1 MTVVALAIDLDNI
14 PIPYIAAPRAP
25 APSNVA
31 TWTPERKLKHMASLP
46 EFKNEPLTDFSQP
59 GEKAKM
65 ELALATVLGE
75 IGREYPI
82 VIGGERIM
90 GLKTFD
96 SINPSK
102 KDEAVGKFQ
111 KGSKEHVE
119 RAIEAAWTAFES
131 WKRQPVDVR
140 AGLLLNAARLMRE
153 RKHEFSA
160 TMVFEVGKTWAEA
173 DADTAEAI
181 DFLEFYAR
189 EAYRYAGE
197 QPITKI
203 ESEDNDLVYI
213 PLGVGAVI
221 PPWNFPLAIMAGMT
235 TAGVAAGNTIV
246 LKPSSDAPWIAYR
259 FFALLEE
266 AGMPPGVVNFVSGG
280 GGEVGDPLIQHPR
293 IRFISF
299 TGSKEVGLHI
309 NAEAAKP
316 REGQRWI
323 KRVVAEMGGKDAII
337 VDRETKNLDEAA
349 AAAVAAAFGFQG
361 QKCSACSRLIVDEAV
376 YDQIVPLVAEK
387 TKALRIGDPSLS
399 DAQIGP
405 VVSEKA
411 MKSISKYIEQGKTEG
426 RLVAGGNT
434 NPEKGYFIEPTVI
447 ADVDPKATIAQEEIF
462 GPVLAIIKAKDF
474 DDALRIAND
483 SEFGLT
489 GAVFTDNEEKLERA
503 REEFFVGN
511 LYLNRKCTGALVGV
525 HPFGG
530 FNMSGTDSKAGGRD
544 YLGLFLQAKAISRK
558 VAPQPKTVAEAKGF

>member
-1 MTVVALAIDLDNI
+1 MST
-14 PIPYIAAPRAP
+14 
-25 APSNVA
+25 
-31 TWTPERKLKHMASLP
+31 LP
-46 EFKNEPLTDFSQP
+46 EFRNEPLTDFSKP
-59 GEKAKM
+59 ENKAAM
-65 ELALATVLGE
+65 ELALAKVVGE
-75 IGREYPI
+75 IGGEHPL
-82 VIGGERIM
+82 VIGGERIT
-90 GLKTFD
+90 GLKTFT
-96 SINPSK
+96 STNPSK
-102 KDEAVGKFQ
+102 KDQVVGKFQ

-119 RAIEAAWTAFES
+119 RAVDAAWTAFES
-131 WKRQPVDVR
+131 WKRASVDVR
-140 AGLLLNAARLMRE
+140 AGLLLKAAKLMRE

-160 TMVFEVGKTWAEA
+160 VMVLEVGKTWAEA

-181 DFLEFYAR
+181 DFMEFYAR
-189 EAYRYAGE
+189 EAYRYAGD
-197 QPITKI
+197 QPIVKI

-235 TAGVAAGNTIV
+235 TAGIVTGNTIV
-246 LKPSSDAPWIAYR
+246 LKPSSDSPWIAYR
-259 FFALLEE
+259 FFELLEE
-266 AGMPPGVVNFVSGG
+266 AGMPAGVVNFVSGG
-280 GGEVGDPLIQHPR
+280 GGDVGDPLVQHPR

-309 NAEAAKP
+309 NAEAAKA
-316 REGQRWI
+316 REGQMWI

-337 VDRETKNLDEAA
+337 VDREVANLDDAA
-349 AAAVAAAFGFQG
+349 SAVVASAFGFQG
-361 QKCSACSRLIVDEAV
+361 QKCSACSRAIIDEAV
-376 YDQIVPLVAEK
+376 YDRIVPMIVEK
-387 TKALRIGDPSLS
+387 TKALRIGDPTTA

-405 VVSEKA
+405 VVNEKA
-411 MKSISKYIEQGKTEG
+411 MKTIKSYIDKGTGEGGK
-426 RLVAGGNT
+426 LLAGGNT
-434 NPEKGYFIEPTVI
+434 DPSNGYFVEPTVI
-447 ADVDPKATIAQEEIF
+447 GDVDPKATIAQEEIF

-474 DDALRIAND
+474 DDALHIAND
-483 SEFGLT
+483 TQFGLT

-558 VAPQPKTVAEAKGF
+558 I

>member
-1 MTVVALAIDLDNI
+1 MST
-14 PIPYIAAPRAP
+14 
-25 APSNVA
+25 
-31 TWTPERKLKHMASLP
+31 LP
-46 EFKNEPLTDFSQP
+46 EFRNEAMTDFSTP
-59 GEKAKM
+59 ENKAAM
-65 ELALATVLGE
+65 ERALAKITGE
-75 IGREYPI
+75 IGGEHPI
-82 VIGGERIM
+82 VIGGERIT
-90 GLKTFD
+90 GLKTFT
-96 SINPSK
+96 STNPAK
-102 KDEAVGKFQ
+102 KDQVLGKFQ

-119 RAIEAAWTAFES
+119 RAVDAAWAAFES

-140 AGLLLNAARLMRE
+140 AGLLLKAAKIMRE

-160 TMVFEVGKTWAEA
+160 VMMLEVGKTWAEA

-181 DFLEFYAR
+181 DFMEFYAR
-189 EAYRYAGE
+189 EAYRYGGE

-235 TAGVAAGNTIV
+235 TAAVVSGNTVV
-246 LKPSSDAPWIAYR
+246 LKPSSDSPWIAWK
-259 FFALLEE
+259 FFELLEE
-266 AGMPPGVVNFVSGG
+266 SGMPAGVVNFVSGG

-316 REGQRWI
+316 RDGQMWI

-337 VDRETKNLDEAA
+337 VDREVANLDEAA
-349 AAAVAAAFGFQG
+349 TAVVASAFGFQG
-361 QKCSACSRLIVDEAV
+361 QKCSACSRAILDEAI
-376 YDQIVPLVAEK
+376 YDKIVPMIVEK
-387 TKALRIGDPSLS
+387 TKALRIADPTG
-399 DAQIGP
+399 AETQIGP
-405 VVSEKA
+405 VVNEKSMRA
-411 MKSISKYIEQGKTEG
+411 IKTYIDRGTNEGGK
-426 RLVAGGNT
+426 LLAGGNIDET
-434 NPEKGYFIEPTVI
+434 NGYFVEPTVI
-447 ADVDPKATIAQEEIF
+447 GDVAPKATIAQEEIF
-462 GPVLAIIKAKDF
+462 GPVLALIKAKDF
-474 DDALRIAND
+474 DDALHIAND
-483 SEFGLT
+483 TQFGLT
-489 GAVFTDNEEKLERA
+489 GAVFTDNEAKLDRA

-544 YLGLFLQAKAISRK
+544 YLGLFLQGKAISRK
-558 VAPQPKTVAEAKGF
+558 VRK